1 MITDGAKTSIP
12 GIRMA
17 IATADMPAAASV
29 SDPGDW
35 AGAIRQRR
43 KALLQR
49 LGMASAS
56 ALIFSPLLGWSL
68 SFAWVIG
75 YFIVQLLDVWV
86 FAPIVSGKAEK
97 LRGVRR
103 VAGWAMLSLNAAY
116 FGSLSVPLWLMGG
129 AMGGICSVMLLSA
142 GAIYAVI
149 NAPRST
155 SVMLMTASIQF
166 LYLAATPV
174 FMAMHGATPGF
185 VTAAAIA
192 VGVFITY
199 CLSTWQRMNEARLAE
214 SAARVEAEEK
224 RAQAERIM
232 AGRSAFLAAIG
243 HDLRTPISAIL
254 TGAAELERGATDAA
268 ARSQAHLITDAGF
281 MMKAMLDD
289 LLDHAKLDAGHM
301 TVDEV
306 DFNLREL
313 LNQTTR
319 LWRGPARAKGLK
331 LRVEG
336 AASIPAGVRGD
347 PMRVRQVLN
356 NLISNAMKFTETG
369 SITLRLNA
377 WSEEPAGHAVLITVE
392 DTGPGMTADQVARLF
407 TPFDQTTAGV
417 SAQHGG
423 TGLGLAISRQ
433 LAELMGGRVTVRTSP
448 GAGASFT
455 LALSLLKGE
464 AVEAPPRALD
474 QDSRDAVARALS
486 GRMTS
491 SSTPTPAAQSLT
503 PTSRPVVSAPTAPT
517 IAEAPVPED
526 LSAEAIAAR
535 ILGPSV
541 ASVETAVTL
550 QPEPVAQDSEDGEDR
565 PMRVL
570 VVDDHDINR
579 RAIQL
584 ILQPLGCD
592 ISTAADGMAALK
604 ICENTAFDLIFM
616 DVRMPELDGRE
627 TTRRIRAGDGP
638 NVGVPIIAVTAD
650 TAAEDIAACTEAG
663 MTYFVPKPITPPML
677 LGAITH
683 VMTMAQADEVPGAE
697 TVAA

>member
-1 MITDGAKTSIP
+1 
-12 GIRMA
+12 MA
-17 IATADMPAAASV
+17 IAKADMPADASV
-29 SDPGDW
+29 ADTGDW

-75 YFIVQLLDVWV
+75 YFIVQLLDLWV
-86 FAPIVSGKAEK
+86 FAPIVSGKAEQ
-97 LRGVRR
+97 LRGGRR
-103 VAGWAMLSLNAAY
+103 VAGWLMLSLNAAY

-129 AMGGICSVMLLSA
+129 PMGGICSVMLLSA

-155 SVMLMTASIQF
+155 SVMMMTASIQF

-199 CLSTWQRMNEARLAE
+199 CLSTWQRMNDARLAE
-214 SAARVEAEEK
+214 SAARLEAEAK

-232 AGRSAFLAAIG
+232 DGRSAFLAAIA

-301 TVDEV
+301 TVDQV

-336 AASIPAGVRGD
+336 AASIPAAVRGD

-369 SITLRLNA
+369 SITLRLTA
-377 WSEEPAGHAVLITVE
+377 WSEEPGGHAVLIAVE
-392 DTGPGMTADQVARLF
+392 DTGPGMTVDQVARLF
-407 TPFDQTTAGV
+407 TPFDQTMSGI
-417 SAQHGG
+417 SALHGG

-433 LAELMGGRVTVRTSP
+433 LAELMGGRVTVRTRP
-448 GAGASFT
+448 GEGASFT
-455 LALSLLKGE
+455 LALSLLQGQALE
-464 AVEAPPRALD
+464 AAPRALD
-474 QDSRDAVARALS
+474 QESRDAVARALS
-486 GRMTS
+486 GRMTGT
-491 SSTPTPAAQSLT
+491 STPAPAAQSLN
-503 PTSRPVVSAPTAPT
+503 PASRPVTAAPVAP
-517 IAEAPVPED
+517 PVPEAPASD
-526 LSAEAIAAR
+526 DMSAEAVAAR
-535 ILGPSV
+535 ILGALAAPAQV
-541 ASVETAVTL
+541 AVTTEV
-550 QPEPVAQDSEDGEDR
+550 PTDSGPQDSDESESR

-604 ICENTAFDLIFM
+604 ICEQTAFDLIFM

-638 NVGVPIIAVTAD
+638 NAGVPIIAVTAD
-650 TAAEDIAACTEAG
+650 TSPDDIAACTDAG

-683 VMTMAQADEVPGAE
+683 VMTMAQPEEGPGAE

>member
-1 MITDGAKTSIP
+1 
-12 GIRMA
+12 MA
-17 IATADMPAAASV
+17 IAAANLPAEATVADS
-29 SDPGDW
+29 SDW

-75 YFIVQLLDVWV
+75 YFIIQLLDVWV
-86 FAPIVSGKAEK
+86 FAPIVSGKTDRLNGA
-97 LRGVRR
+97 RR
-103 VAGWAMLSLNAAY
+103 VAGWIMLSLNAAY
-116 FGSLSVPLWLMGG
+116 FGSLSVPLWLIGG
-129 AMGGICSVMLLSA
+129 TMGGICAVMLLSA
-142 GAIYAVI
+142 GSIYAVI

-155 SVMLMTASIQF
+155 SVMLMTATIQF

-174 FMAMHGATPGF
+174 FMAIHGATPGF
-185 VTAAAIA
+185 VTAAAIS

-224 RAQAERIM
+224 RAQAEQIM

-301 TVDEV
+301 TVDQV
-306 DFNLREL
+306 DFNLRDL

-336 AASIPAGVRGD
+336 AATIPAAVRGD

-377 WSEEPAGHAVLITVE
+377 WTEEPGGHAVLIAVE
-392 DTGPGMTADQVARLF
+392 DTGPGMTAEQVARLF
-407 TPFDQTTAGV
+407 TPFDQTMAGV

-433 LAELMGGRVTVRTSP
+433 LAELMGGRVTVRTRP
-448 GAGASFT
+448 GDGASFT
-455 LALSLLKGE
+455 LALTLLKGE
-464 AVEAPPRALD
+464 AVEAPPRVLD

-486 GRMTS
+486 GRMTGS
-491 SSTPTPAAQSLT
+491 SAPIPTAQSLVPAAQPET
-503 PTSRPVVSAPTAPT
+503 APAPEIAAPGPVVPAAP
-517 IAEAPVPED
+517 E
-526 LSAEAIAAR
+526 S
-535 ILGPSV
+535 
-541 ASVETAVTL
+541 
-550 QPEPVAQDSEDGEDR
+550 EPVADEEDEGR

-592 ISTAADGMAALK
+592 IATAADGMAALK
-604 ICENTAFDLIFM
+604 ICEQTAFDLIFM

-638 NVGVPIIAVTAD
+638 NAGVPIIAVTAD
-650 TAAEDIAACTEAG
+650 TAAEDIAACTDAG

-683 VMTMAQADEVPGAE
+683 VMTMAQAEEAPEAE

>member
-1 MITDGAKTSIP
+1 
-12 GIRMA
+12 MA
-17 IATADMPAAASV
+17 IAAANLSAEATVADS
-29 SDPGDW
+29 SDW

-68 SFAWVIG
+68 SSAWVIG
-75 YFIVQLLDVWV
+75 YFIIQLLDVWV
-86 FAPIVSGKAEK
+86 FAPIVSGKTDRLNGA
-97 LRGVRR
+97 RR
-103 VAGWAMLSLNAAY
+103 VAGWIMLSLNAAY
-116 FGSLSVPLWLMGG
+116 FGSLSVPLWLIGG
-129 AMGGICSVMLLSA
+129 TMGGICAVMLLSA
-142 GAIYAVI
+142 GSIYAVI

-155 SVMLMTASIQF
+155 SVMLMTATIQF

-174 FMAMHGATPGF
+174 FMAIHGATPGF
-185 VTAAAIA
+185 VTAAAIS

-224 RAQAERIM
+224 RAQAEQIM

-301 TVDEV
+301 TVDQV
-306 DFNLREL
+306 DFNLRDL

-336 AASIPAGVRGD
+336 AATIPAAVRGD

-377 WSEEPAGHAVLITVE
+377 WTEEPGGHAVLIAVE
-392 DTGPGMTADQVARLF
+392 DTGPGMTAEQVARLF
-407 TPFDQTTAGV
+407 TPFDQTMAGV

-433 LAELMGGRVTVRTSP
+433 LAELMGGRVTVRTRP
-448 GAGASFT
+448 RDGASFT
-455 LALSLLKGE
+455 LALTLLKGE
-464 AVEAPPRALD
+464 AVEAPPRVLD

-486 GRMTS
+486 GRMTGS
-491 SSTPTPAAQSLT
+491 SAPIPTAQSLVPAAQPET
-503 PTSRPVVSAPTAPT
+503 APAPEIAAPGPVVPAAP
-517 IAEAPVPED
+517 E
-526 LSAEAIAAR
+526 S
-535 ILGPSV
+535 
-541 ASVETAVTL
+541 
-550 QPEPVAQDSEDGEDR
+550 EPVADEEDEGR

-592 ISTAADGMAALK
+592 IATAADGMAALK
-604 ICENTAFDLIFM
+604 ICEQTAFDLIFM

-638 NVGVPIIAVTAD
+638 NAGVPIIAVTAD
-650 TAAEDIAACTEAG
+650 TAAEDIAACTDAG

-683 VMTMAQADEVPGAE
+683 VMTMAQAEEAPEAE

>member
-1 MITDGAKTSIP
+1 MITGRAKTLNP

-17 IATADMPAAASV
+17 IAEADMSAVAPAAASGV
-29 SDPGDW
+29 GSGVDSGDW

-43 KALLQR
+43 RALLQR

-68 SFAWVIG
+68 SFTWVIG
-75 YFIVQLLDVWV
+75 YFVVQLLDLWI
-86 FAPIVSGKAEK
+86 FAPVISGKVEK
-97 LRGVRR
+97 LRGIRR
-103 VAGWAMLSLNAAY
+103 VSGWVILAVNAAY
-116 FGSLSVPLWLMGG
+116 FGSLSIPLWLIGG
-129 AMGGICSVMLLSA
+129 PMGGICAAMLLSA
-142 GAIYAVI
+142 AAIYAVV
-149 NAPRST
+149 NAPRSA
-155 SVMLMTASIQF
+155 SVMLMTATVQF

-192 VGVFITY
+192 VGIFITY
-199 CLSTWQRMNEARLAE
+199 CLSTWQRMNEASVSE
-214 SAARVEAEEK
+214 SMARVEAEQK
-224 RAQAERIM
+224 RMDAERIM

-254 TGAAELERGATDAA
+254 TGAAELERGAAEA
-268 ARSQAHLITDAGF
+268 GARSQARLITDAGF

-301 TVDEV
+301 TVDRV
-306 DFNLREL
+306 DFNLRDL
-313 LNQTTR
+313 LNQTAR

-336 AASIPAGVRGD
+336 AACIPAAVRGD

-369 SITLRLNA
+369 SITLRLKA
-377 WSEEPAGHAVLITVE
+377 WSEEPGGHAVLIAVN
-392 DTGPGMTADQVARLF
+392 DTGPGMTPEQVARLF
-407 TPFDQTTAGV
+407 TPFDQTISGI
-417 SAQHGG
+417 SARHGG

-433 LAELMGGRVTVRTSP
+433 LAELMGGRITVRTSP
-448 GAGASFT
+448 GTGASFT
-455 LALSLLKGE
+455 LALTLQPGE
-464 AVEAPPRALD
+464 AVEAAPTTLD
-474 QDSRDAVARALS
+474 QESRDAVARALS
-486 GRMTS
+486 GRTAS
-491 SSTPTPAAQSLT
+491 QSQLAPIPTAQPLAAAVAAPPPVETIAATPTEPD
-503 PTSRPVVSAPTAPT
+503 PV
-517 IAEAPVPED
+517 IEDAEED
-526 LSAEAIAAR
+526 E
-535 ILGPSV
+535 G
-541 ASVETAVTL
+541 
-550 QPEPVAQDSEDGEDR
+550 R

-592 ISTAADGMAALK
+592 IATAADGMAALK
-604 ICENTAFDLIFM
+604 LCEQSSFDLIFM

-627 TTRRIRAGDGP
+627 TTRRIRAGGGANAD
-638 NVGVPIIAVTAD
+638 VPIIAVTAD
-650 TAAEDIAACTEAG
+650 TAPEDIAACTEAG

-683 VMTMAQADEVPGAE
+683 VMTMDQPDEVAGAE

>member
-1 MITDGAKTSIP
+1 MIAGRAKTLIP
-12 GIRMA
+12 GTRMA

-29 SDPGDW
+29 FDPGDW

-49 LGMASAS
+49 LGMAAAS
-56 ALIFSPLLGWSL
+56 ALIFSPLLGGSL
-68 SFAWVIG
+68 SFAWVVG
-75 YFIVQLLDVWV
+75 YFVVQLVDLWV
-86 FAPIVSGKAEK
+86 FAPILSGKAER
-97 LRGVRR
+97 LRGGRR
-103 VAGWAMLSLNAAY
+103 VAGWMMLILNAAY
-116 FGSLSVPLWLMGG
+116 FGSLSVPLWLIGG
-129 AMGGICSVMLLSA
+129 PFGGICAAMLLSA
-142 GAIYAVI
+142 GAIYSVI

-155 SVMLMTASIQF
+155 SVMLLTASTQF

-174 FMAMHGATPGF
+174 FMAIHGATPGF

-199 CLSTWQRMNEARLAE
+199 CLSTWQRMNEARLSE
-214 SAARVEAEEK
+214 SAARIEADQK
-224 RAQAERIM
+224 RMDAERIM

-268 ARSQAHLITDAGF
+268 ARSQSRLITDAGF

-301 TVDEV
+301 TVDQV
-306 DFNLREL
+306 DFNLRDL

-319 LWRGPARAKGLK
+319 LWRGPARVKGLK

-336 AASIPAGVRGD
+336 AASIPAAVRGD

-377 WSEEPAGHAVLITVE
+377 WSEEPGGHAVLIEVA
-392 DTGPGMTADQVARLF
+392 DTGPGLTADQMARLF
-407 TPFDQTTAGV
+407 TPFDQTIDGV
-417 SAQHGG
+417 SALHGG

-433 LAELMGGRVTVRTSP
+433 LAELMDGRLTVRSQP
-448 GAGASFT
+448 GAGAQFT
-455 LALSLLKGE
+455 LALRLQPGE
-464 AVEAPPRALD
+464 MVEAAPVVLD
-474 QDSRDAVARALS
+474 HESRDAVARALS
-486 GRMTS
+486 GRPTAP
-491 SSTPTPAAQSLT
+491 STPGPAAQSLT
-503 PTSRPVVSAPTAPT
+503 PKPQPVAAPATLAST
-517 IAEAPVPED
+517 PE
-526 LSAEAIAAR
+526 
-535 ILGPSV
+535 P
-541 ASVETAVTL
+541 VETAVTPDP
-550 QPEPVAQDSEDGEDR
+550 QPDTVMEEGEEDEGR

-592 ISTAADGMAALK
+592 IATAADGMAALK
-604 ICENTAFDLIFM
+604 ICEHTAFDLIFM

-627 TTRRIRAGDGP
+627 TTRRIRAGNGP

-650 TAAEDIAACTEAG
+650 TSPDDIAACTDAG

-683 VMTMAQADEVPGAE
+683 VMTMAQGDEVPEAE

>member
-1 MITDGAKTSIP
+1 MIAGRAKTLIP
-12 GIRMA
+12 GTRMA

-29 SDPGDW
+29 FDPGDW

-49 LGMASAS
+49 LGMAAAS
-56 ALIFSPLLGWSL
+56 ALIFSPLLGGSL
-68 SFAWVIG
+68 SFAWVVG
-75 YFIVQLLDVWV
+75 YFVVQLVDLWV
-86 FAPIVSGKAEK
+86 FAPILSGKAER
-97 LRGVRR
+97 LRGGRR
-103 VAGWAMLSLNAAY
+103 VAGWMMLILNAAY
-116 FGSLSVPLWLMGG
+116 FGSLSVPLWLIGG
-129 AMGGICSVMLLSA
+129 PFGGICAAMLLSA
-142 GAIYAVI
+142 GAIYSVI

-155 SVMLMTASIQF
+155 SVMLMTASTQF

-174 FMAMHGATPGF
+174 FMAIHGATPGF

-199 CLSTWQRMNEARLAE
+199 CLSTWQRMNEARLSE
-214 SAARVEAEEK
+214 SAARIEADQK
-224 RAQAERIM
+224 RMDAERIM

-268 ARSQAHLITDAGF
+268 ARSQSRLITDAGF

-301 TVDEV
+301 TVDQV
-306 DFNLREL
+306 DFNLRDL

-319 LWRGPARAKGLK
+319 LWRGPARVKGLK

-336 AASIPAGVRGD
+336 AASIPAAVRGD

-377 WSEEPAGHAVLITVE
+377 WSEEPGGHAVLIEVA
-392 DTGPGMTADQVARLF
+392 DTGPGLTADQMARLF
-407 TPFDQTTAGV
+407 TPFDQTIDGV
-417 SAQHGG
+417 SALHGG

-433 LAELMGGRVTVRTSP
+433 LAELMDGRLTVRSQP
-448 GAGASFT
+448 GAGAQFT
-455 LALSLLKGE
+455 LALRLQPGE
-464 AVEAPPRALD
+464 MVEAAPTVLD
-474 QDSRDAVARALS
+474 QESRDAVARALS
-486 GRMTS
+486 GRPTAP
-491 SSTPTPAAQSLT
+491 STPGPAAQSLT
-503 PTSRPVVSAPTAPT
+503 PKPQPVAAPATLAST
-517 IAEAPVPED
+517 PE
-526 LSAEAIAAR
+526 
-535 ILGPSV
+535 P
-541 ASVETAVTL
+541 VETAVTPDP
-550 QPEPVAQDSEDGEDR
+550 QPDTVMEEGEEDEGR

-592 ISTAADGMAALK
+592 IATAADGMAALK
-604 ICENTAFDLIFM
+604 ICEHTAFDLIFM

-650 TAAEDIAACTEAG
+650 TSPDDIAACTDAG

-683 VMTMAQADEVPGAE
+683 VMTMAQGDEVPEAE